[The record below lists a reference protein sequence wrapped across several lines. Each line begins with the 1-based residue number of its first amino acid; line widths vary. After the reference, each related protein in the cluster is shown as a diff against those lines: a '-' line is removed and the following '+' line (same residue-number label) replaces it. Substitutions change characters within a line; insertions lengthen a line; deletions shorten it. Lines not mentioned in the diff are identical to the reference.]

1 MKPLTIF
8 LQIPQVRNL
17 EMLGELFDLCSIL
30 QHLNKPRC
38 LDGSRDNLCL
48 LFQLLWKVFVLF
60 QRAYP
65 RSLENSMER
74 KHWYIL
80 QKYTDQLSSIGLV
93 TLLTIRCK
101 IRDTLFTQQF
111 RVSDSINFACSSR
124 APFMDVTTRW
134 SFIALFSFADYS
146 IFFIASVVI
155 LAIAF

>member
-8 LQIPQVRNL
+8 LQIPQARNL

-48 LFQLLWKVFVLF
+48 LFLLLWKVFVLF
-60 QRAYP
+60 QRAYL
-65 RSLENSMER
+65 RSLENNMER
-74 KHWYIL
+74 KHWCIL
-80 QKYTDQLSSIGLV
+80 RKSLSLV
-93 TLLTIRCK
+93 TLLTILCK
-101 IRDTLFTQQF
+101 SRDTFFTQQF
-111 RVSDSINFACSSR
+111 RVPDSINFTCSSR
-124 APFMDVTTRW
+124 TPFMDVTARW